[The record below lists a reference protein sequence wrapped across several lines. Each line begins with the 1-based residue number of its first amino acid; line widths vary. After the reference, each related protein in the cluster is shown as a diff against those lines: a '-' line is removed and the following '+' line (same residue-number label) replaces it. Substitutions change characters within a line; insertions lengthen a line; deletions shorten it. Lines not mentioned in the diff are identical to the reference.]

1 MDKQKRCLRLAFII
15 CLMLLCLAGCSP
27 GTQNGTSQK
36 GHTGDG
42 QEGVTQTEGEEQ
54 LPEQQL
60 YLLSQMDTE
69 QGLITLLNLDT
80 GRYEQYAYT
89 DGTFFLDKY
98 GSNTSS
104 SDFAPGMAV
113 HATLRENSLMLEK
126 LCASDTVWEYD
137 DVRRFEVDEEDAIIT
152 LGDTKYS
159 YDDMLMV
166 FSGEEAT
173 DLGKLTEQDV
183 LRVYGVDRKILSVLI
198 VTGHG
203 VIQLQNTAD
212 LEGGWLSLNHKSYYK
227 ITEDMEVEVPEGDYE
242 VTVAGNGYGGSVDV
256 AVTRDTVS
264 TINVDEI
271 KGEGPKYCTLTFA
284 IGVEGAQLYIDGVAV
299 DYSQPLQLK
308 YGIHRLQVDAEGYE
322 TWSRRLFVNS
332 EEAVLE
338 VGLTSSGG
346 VTSADGTESGANTNN
361 GSSADNT
368 NDSSG
373 TGKVDE
379 KYLEKLN
386 DLVDAVIDTQRIK
399 TSSGILNS
407 VLNDLF

>member
-1 MDKQKRCLRLAFII
+1 MDKQKRYIRLAFIV
-15 CLMLLCLAGCSP
+15 CLTLLCVAGCSP
-27 GTQNGTSQK
+27 GMQDDRDQK
-36 GHTGDG
+36 GHAGEG
-42 QEGVTQTEGEEQ
+42 QEEITQTESEE
-54 LPEQQL
+54 LLSKERL

-89 DGTFFLDKY
+89 DGTFFLDQY

-104 SDFAPGMAV
+104 SSFVPGMV
-113 HATLRENSLMLEK
+113 VNVTLRENSLMLDK
-126 LCASDTVWEYD
+126 LCVSDAVWEYD
-137 DVRRFEVDEEDAIIT
+137 DVRRFEVDEEDSIIT

-203 VIQLQNTAD
+203 VIQLQNTAN

-242 VTVAGNGYGGSVDV
+242 VTVAGNGYGGTVDV
-256 AVTRDTVS
+256 AVTRDAVS
-264 TINVDEI
+264 AINVDEI

-284 IGVEGAQLYIDGVAV
+284 IGVEGAQLYIDGTAV

-338 VGLTSSGG
+338 VGMTASGG
-346 VTSADGTESGANTNN
+346 VTSADEAGSGTDANT
-361 GSSADNT
+361 GSST
-368 NDSSG
+368 NDNSNSSD

-379 KYLEKLN
+379 EYLEKLN
-386 DLVDAVIDTQRIK
+386 DLVDAVIDTQRVK